1 MADFTWEFSAP
12 TGVYKNNSLSA
23 KLREQSI
30 VESKFMDFVRTE
42 PGFGKKRGES
52 QTITRADLLTQP
64 TSAALSEHDRIPVD
78 DFALSTTA
86 ITVGEY
92 GRAVTFSHMSQLLSK
107 FDPQDP
113 IQKALRKQMTKALDR
128 LAATVMKTTYLAY
141 IPTSL
146 TGGAFDESPLTITDV
161 ALVNLNIAHLGAIR
175 DAFASTY
182 IVDPYEGDDY
192 IGLLST
198 KAMRGIKNDDDFET
212 WKQYLREGDT
222 LHNSEVGK
230 VESIRCIEIK
240 DTTCLS
246 GTKGTGSVLGEG
258 IIFGDDFCAMIE
270 AETPE
275 VRVQVNFGQDHGR
288 VNSAAWYGVVGLGL
302 VWPTTAAAGKVK
314 GCWITSG

>member
-1 MADFTWEFSAP
+1 
-12 TGVYKNNSLSA
+12 
-23 KLREQSI
+23 
-30 VESKFMDFVRTE
+30 
-42 PGFGKKRGES
+42 
-52 QTITRADLLTQP
+52 
-64 TSAALSEHDRIPVD
+64 
-78 DFALSTTA
+78 
-86 ITVGEY
+86 
-92 GRAVTFSHMSQLLSK
+92 MSQLLSK

-146 TGGAFDESPLTITDV
+146 TGGTFDETPLSIATA

-175 DAFASTY
+175 DAFADTY

-192 IGLLST
+192 IGLLAT

-302 VWPTTAAAGKVK
+302 VWPLTATAGKVK
-314 GCWITSG
+314 GCYITSG

>member
-128 LAATVMKTTYLAY
+128 LAAVVMKTTYLIY
-141 IPTSL
+141 QPTSL
-146 TGGAFDESPLTITDV
+146 TGGTFTAGAAADTA

-175 DAFASTY
+175 DAFADTY
-182 IVDPYEGDDY
+182 IVDPYEGDDW

-240 DTTCLS
+240 DTNCLANN
-246 GTKGTGSVLGEG
+246 KGTGSVLGEG
-258 IIFGDDFCAMIE
+258 IIFGDDFAAMIE

-302 VWPTTAAAGKVK
+302 VWPLTATAGKVK
-314 GCWITSG
+314 GCYISSS

>member
-12 TGVYKNNSLSA
+12 TGVYKNNSLSS

-42 PGFGKKRGES
+42 PGFGKKKGES

-86 ITVGEY
+86 ITVSEY

-128 LAATVMKTTYLAY
+128 LAATVMKTTYLIYA
-141 IPTSL
+141 PTSL
-146 TGGAFDESPLTITDV
+146 TGGTFMEDGVIDIAAP
-161 ALVNLNIAHLGAIR
+161 VNLNIAHLGAIR
-175 DAFASTY
+175 DAFADTY
-182 IVDPYEGDDY
+182 IVDPYEGDDW
-192 IGLLST
+192 IGLIST

-240 DTTCLS
+240 DTNCMANN
-246 GTKGTGSVLGEG
+246 KGTGSVLGEG
-258 IIFGDDFCAMIE
+258 IIFGDDFAAMIE

-302 VWPTTAAAGKVK
+302 VWPLTATAGKVK
-314 GCWITSG
+314 GCFISSS

>member
-1 MADFTWEFSAP
+1 MADFSWSYDAP
-12 TGVYKNNSLSA
+12 TGVYKSNALSA

-52 QTITRADLLTQP
+52 MTITRANILTQP
-64 TSAALSEHDRIPVD
+64 TSAALSERDRIPVD
-78 DFALSTTA
+78 DFSLTTTA
-86 ITVGEY
+86 ITVSEY
-92 GRAVTFSHMSQLLSK
+92 GRAVTFTHMSQLLSK

-128 LAATVMKTTYLAY
+128 LAATTMKTVYLKY

-146 TGGAFDESPLTITDV
+146 TGGSFDEDGTASTS
-161 ALVNLNIAHLGAIR
+161 ALVNITKAHLGAIR
-175 DAFASTY
+175 DAFADTY
-182 IVDPYEGDDY
+182 VVDPYEGDDY
-192 IGLLST
+192 IGLIST
-198 KAMRGIKNDDDFET
+198 KGLRGIKDDTNFET

-230 VESIRCIEIK
+230 IESIRCIEIK
-240 DTTCLS
+240 DTTCLPNNS
-246 GTKGTGSVLGEG
+246 GTSSCLGEG

-275 VRVQVNFGQDHGR
+275 VRVQLNYGQDHGR
-288 VNSAAWYGVVGLGL
+288 VHSAAWYGVVGLGL
-302 VWPTTAAAGKVK
+302 IWPETATAGKVK
-314 GCWITSG
+314 ACHVDSA

>member
-1 MADFTWEFSAP
+1 
-12 TGVYKNNSLSA
+12 LSA

-128 LAATVMKTTYLAY
+128 LAAVVMKTTYLIY
-141 IPTSL
+141 QPTSL
-146 TGGAFDESPLTITDV
+146 TGGTFTAGAAADIA

-175 DAFASTY
+175 DAFADTY
-182 IVDPYEGDDY
+182 IVDPYEGDDW

-240 DTTCLS
+240 DTNCLANN
-246 GTKGTGSVLGEG
+246 KGTGSVLGEG
-258 IIFGDDFCAMIE
+258 IIFGDDFAAMIE

-302 VWPTTAAAGKVK
+302 VWPLTATPGKVK
-314 GCWITSG
+314 GCYISSST

>member
-1 MADFTWEFSAP
+1 
-12 TGVYKNNSLSA
+12 
-23 KLREQSI
+23 
-30 VESKFMDFVRTE
+30 MDFVRTE

-128 LAATVMKTTYLAY
+128 LAAVVMKTTYLIY
-141 IPTSL
+141 QPTSL
-146 TGGAFDESPLTITDV
+146 TGGTFTAGAAADTA

-175 DAFASTY
+175 DAFADTY

-240 DTTCLS
+240 DTNCLANN
-246 GTKGTGSVLGEG
+246 KGTGSVLGEG
-258 IIFGDDFCAMIE
+258 IIFGDDFAAMIE

-288 VNSAAWYGVVGLGL
+288 VNSAAWYGVGQNV
-302 VWPTTAAAGKVK
+302 TAQLR
-314 GCWITSG
+314 SDL

>member
-1 MADFTWEFSAP
+1 MPEFTWEFSAP
-12 TGVYKNNSLSA
+12 SGVYKNHALSS

-52 QTITRADLLTQP
+52 MTITRADLLTQP
-64 TSAALSEHDRIPVD
+64 TSAALSERDRIPVD

-86 ITVGEY
+86 ITVSEY

-128 LAATVMKTTYLAY
+128 LAATVMKTTYLTF

-146 TGGAFDESPLTITDV
+146 SAGSFDEDGTVSTT
-161 ALVNLNIAHLGAIR
+161 ALVNITVAHLGTIR
-175 DAFASTY
+175 DAFADTY

-192 IGLLST
+192 IGLIST
-198 KAMRGIKNDDDFET
+198 KGLRGIKNDDDFET
-212 WKQYLREGDT
+212 WKQYLREGDL

-230 VESIRCIEIK
+230 IESIRCIEIK
-240 DTTCLS
+240 DTSCLS
-246 GTKGTGSVLGEG
+246 NAKGTGSVLGEG
-258 IIFGDDFCAMIE
+258 IIFGDDFAAMIE

-302 VWPTTAAAGKVK
+302 VWPTTATAGKVR
-314 GCWITSG
+314 GCWITSA

>member
-1 MADFTWEFSAP
+1 
-12 TGVYKNNSLSA
+12 V
-23 KLREQSI
+23 
-30 VESKFMDFVRTE
+30 
-42 PGFGKKRGES
+42 KKRGES

-86 ITVGEY
+86 ITVSEY

-128 LAATVMKTTYLAY
+128 LAAVVMKTVYLIY
-141 IPTSL
+141 QPTSL
-146 TGGAFDESPLTITDV
+146 TGGTFTVAAAPDTA
-161 ALVNLNIAHLGAIR
+161 ALVNVTIAHLGAIR
-175 DAFASTY
+175 DAFADTY

-198 KAMRGIKNDDDFET
+198 KAMRGIKNDESFET
-212 WKQYLREGDT
+212 WKQYLKEGDT

-240 DTTCLS
+240 DSTCLANN
-246 GTKGTGSVLGEG
+246 KGTNSVLGEG

-288 VNSAAWYGVVGLGL
+288 LNSAAWYGVVGLGL
-302 VWPTTAAAGKVK
+302 VWPTTGTPGKVK
-314 GCWITSG
+314 GCYISSST

>member
-1 MADFTWEFSAP
+1 MPDFTWEFSAP
-12 TGVYKNNSLSA
+12 TGVYKNNSLSS

-86 ITVGEY
+86 ITVSEY
-92 GRAVTFSHMSQLLSK
+92 GRAVTFTHMSQLLSK

-128 LAATVMKTTYLAY
+128 LAATVMKTNYLVY

-146 TGGAFDESPLTITDV
+146 TGGAFDEDGTISTQ
-161 ALVNLNIAHLGAIR
+161 ALVNITIAHLGAIR
-175 DAFASTY
+175 DAFADTY
-182 IVDPYEGDDY
+182 VVDPYEGDDW

-198 KAMRGIKNDDDFET
+198 KALRGVKNDPAFEL
-212 WKQYLREGDT
+212 WKQYLREGDL

-230 VESIRCIEIK
+230 IESIRCIEIK
-240 DTTCLS
+240 DTNCLANNKGS
-246 GTKGTGSVLGEG
+246 GSILGEG
-258 IIFGDDFCAMIE
+258 LIFGDDFAAMIE

-275 VRVQVNFGQDHGR
+275 VRVQTNFGQDHGR
-288 VNSAAWYGVVGLGL
+288 MHSAAWYGVVGIGL
-302 VWPTTAAAGKVK
+302 VWPQTSTSGKVK
-314 GCWITSG
+314 GCYISSS

>member
-1 MADFTWEFSAP
+1 MPDFTWEFSAP
-12 TGVYKNNSLSA
+12 SGVYKNNSLSA

-42 PGFGKKRGES
+42 PGFGKKKGES

-86 ITVGEY
+86 ITVSEY

-128 LAATVMKTTYLAY
+128 LAAAVMKTVYLVY
-141 IPTSL
+141 QPTSL
-146 TGGAFDESPLTITDV
+146 TGGTFSATGVDTA
-161 ALVNLNIAHLGAIR
+161 ALVNLQIAHLGAIR
-175 DAFASTY
+175 DAFADTY

-198 KAMRGIKNDDDFET
+198 KAMRGIKNDPSFET

-230 VESIRCIEIK
+230 VESIRCMEIK
-240 DTTCLS
+240 DTTCLAS
-246 GTKGTGSVLGEG
+246 NKGTGAVLGEA
-258 IIFGDDFCAMIE
+258 IIFGDDFAAMIE

-302 VWPTTAAAGKVK
+302 VWPLTATPGKVK
-314 GCWITSG
+314 GCFVSSST